1 MAIST
6 NLFNFIN
13 TNNEVISVK
22 SGNKGYLKRNLEK
35 GYATI
40 RINKAANDNGYEIK
54 IDGVE
59 NLEAEIAKWLGVENK
74 NHSKKPNI
82 ATENIKKVIAL
93 VNNPK
98 EMEEAKIKLGF
109 PTDNKIAVK
118 RLEEMLK
125 EATA

>member
-6 NLFNFIN
+6 NLQNFMKAN
-13 TNNEVISVK
+13 DEVISVK
-22 SGNKGYLKRNLEK
+22 SGNKGYLKRNLES

-40 RINKAANDNGYEIK
+40 RINKADNNNGYEIK

-59 NLEAEIAKWLGVENK
+59 NLEAEVAKWLGVENK
-74 NHSKKPNI
+74 NHSKKPNVD
-82 ATENIKKVIAL
+82 TENIKKVIAL
-93 VNNPK
+93 VNNP
-98 EMEEAKIKLGF
+98 EDMEEAKIKLGF

>member
-6 NLFNFIN
+6 NLQNFMKAN
-13 TNNEVISVK
+13 DEVISVK
-22 SGNKGYLKRNLEK
+22 SGNKGYLKRNLES

-40 RINKAANDNGYEIK
+40 RINKADNNNGYEIK
-54 IDGVE
+54 IDGIE
-59 NLEAEIAKWLGVENK
+59 NLEAEVAKWLGVENK
-74 NHSKKPNI
+74 NHSKKPNVD
-82 ATENIKKVIAL
+82 TENIKKVIAL
-93 VNNPK
+93 VNNP
-98 EMEEAKIKLGF
+98 EDMEEAKIKLGF